1 MRKVEIPQYKMRLL
15 AMATLEAMKA
25 HEDKKEASMMAEYE
39 AERGV
44 TKHAETGSYVSINH
58 RYVPVGL

>member
-25 HEDKKEASMMAEYE
+25 HEDKKEKPLQKGANNE
-39 AERGV
+39 
-44 TKHAETGSYVSINH
+44 KVS
-58 RYVPVGL
+58 

>member
-25 HEDKKEASMMAEYE
+25 HEDKKEKLQK
-39 AERGV
+39 GD
-44 TKHAETGSYVSINH
+44 KHEKVS
-58 RYVPVGL
+58 

>member
-1 MRKVEIPQYKMRLL
+1 MRLL

-44 TKHAETGSYVSINH
+44 MKNAETGSDISINH
-58 RYVPVGL
+58 CYLPVGL